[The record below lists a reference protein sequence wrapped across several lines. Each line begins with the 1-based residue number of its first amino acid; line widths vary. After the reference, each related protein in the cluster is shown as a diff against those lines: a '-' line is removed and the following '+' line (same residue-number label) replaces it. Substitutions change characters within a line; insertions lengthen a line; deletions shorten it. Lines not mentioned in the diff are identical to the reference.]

1 MPRKPTATP
10 ANQPIVLITN
20 TSVPITR
27 LDIRRGLMSMATI
40 TTSTGTMA
48 FTKNTDITNVMAKP
62 MTGVAA
68 RTGSVIIILTTA
80 DTAAGTMAVTIGT
93 TGITTA
99 NTMTTTATAA
109 VTRERSMLPMLKA
122 TGTDSNGLLG
132 IGEDTMETVF
142 LRPMPVDIPTGAR
155 VSDQALLNSFLAD
168 LQHKAYQVAYGALWD
183 KETALDVVQE
193 SMLRFVQ
200 YYRDKPETEWPALFR
215 SVLNSRIN
223 DQRRKRLLAATKR
236 RLLSLTGLGLADAER
251 DENMA
256 EAELS
261 AIQHDE
267 GISEPEAGAT
277 AVQLKKR
284 IEQALA
290 GLAERQRQVFLLRE
304 QLGLS
309 IRDTADILG
318 CSENTIKQ
326 HHFRALRALRTQLSE
341 VWEHERT

>member
-1 MPRKPTATP
+1 MA
-10 ANQPIVLITN
+10 N
-20 TSVPITR
+20 TSVIITR
-27 LDIRRGLMSMATI
+27 LVTRRGLMSMAMMI
-40 TTSTGTMA
+40 TNTGTMA
-48 FTKNTDITNVMAKP
+48 FTKNTDITNIMAKP
-62 MTGVAA
+62 MTGAA
-68 RTGSVIIILTTA
+68 VPTSLTIIVLTTA
-80 DTAAGTMAVTIGT
+80 GTAAGTIAATIGPA
-93 TGITTA
+93 GMITTA
-99 NTMTTTATAA
+99 TMTTIATAA
-109 VTRERSMLPMLKA
+109 IIRDRCGLLMLKA
-122 TGTDSNGLLG
+122 TGTDSNALLR

-142 LRPMPVDIPTGAR
+142 LRPMQADIPTGER
-155 VSDQALLNSFLAD
+155 TSDQALLNNFLAG
-168 LQHKAYQVAYGALWD
+168 LQHKAYHVAYGALWD

-236 RLLSLTGLGLADAER
+236 KLLSLTGMGLADAER
-251 DENMA
+251 DEHMA

-261 AIQHDE
+261 AVQHDA
-267 GISEPEAGAT
+267 GISDPEAGVT
-277 AVQLKKR
+277 AVQLKRR

-290 GLAERQRQVFLLRE
+290 TLAERQRQVFLLRE

-326 HHFRALRALRTQLSE
+326 HHFRALRAMRAQLSE
-341 VWEHERT
+341 VWEHEQT